1 MRTGSKAEGW
11 WLVAGKWRVVS
22 GRASVSGRQVAATRA
37 SQHACDGLQR
47 GQQLRLCVQVAR
59 RDEHLCKARAARYIA
74 AWHVRH
80 TSTGAW
86 YGLGHGHGMC
96 MCMCMAW
103 ARRSTRSYAARGGA
117 PWTSITIPRAVA
129 AAAASSRSSAS
140 ALTQSMR
147 RGLCAS
153 KSATSAAL
161 QPSKSTLAR
170 LLRPTSWDRLPA
182 SSHEAAAESASVSIH
197 TSDVPCGDAEVRWV
211 ERKGYP
217 KSV

>member
-1 MRTGSKAEGW
+1 MPATAFSAGSSCGC
-11 WLVAGKWRVVS
+11 VCRWR
-22 GRASVSGRQVAATRA
+22 GAT
-37 SQHACDGLQR
+37 STC
-47 GQQLRLCVQVAR
+47 AR
-59 RDEHLCKARAARYIA
+59 RAQ
-74 AWHVRH
+74 
-80 TSTGAW
+80 
-86 YGLGHGHGMC
+86 HGILQHGMC
-96 MCMCMAW
+96 GIRAPVHGMGMGMGMGMVCACACAW